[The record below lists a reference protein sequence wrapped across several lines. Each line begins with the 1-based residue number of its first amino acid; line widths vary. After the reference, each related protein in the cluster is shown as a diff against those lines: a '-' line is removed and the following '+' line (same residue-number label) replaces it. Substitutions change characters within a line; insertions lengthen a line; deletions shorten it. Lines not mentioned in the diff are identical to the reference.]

1 MTIAYHPTAYRGG
14 TTRPYRQIQIVE
26 MQADLATALVS
37 DREVFMSRVIYLP
50 ASKNPPTRSQA
61 QVPDPAVR
69 KCRPAHA
76 QRLAH
81 DLKNSMSALFLGLA
95 TLERDGDQWKISARS
110 REVFEDVI
118 LEMDRIVNELIHST
132 QDAKLAD
139 RPDMGHR
146 VAPPRGAAN

>member
-1 MTIAYHPTAYRGG
+1 MMIAYHPTAYRGE

-26 MQADLATALVS
+26 MRADLATALLS

-50 ASKNPPTRSQA
+50 ASKKPPTRAQA
-61 QVPDPAVR
+61 QVPDRAVG

-81 DLKNSMSALFLGLA
+81 DLKNCMSALFLGLA
-95 TLERDGDQWKISARS
+95 TLERDGDGWKISARS
-110 REVFEDVI
+110 QEVFEDVV

-132 QDAKLAD
+132 QDAKLSD
-139 RPDMGHR
+139 RPAMGDR
-146 VAPPRGAAN
+146 VAPPQGATN